1 MDRADSIR
9 SVRSHDGRSAAPAG
23 SWSRTSASSGP
34 LLAAGLIL
42 AVLPTGVPLWAAE
55 GAPRTAPRTMEA
67 LAIDESFKL
76 DGYFDEPAWARAVPA
91 NGFVQREPLTGKP
104 ASEDTDVRVLYT
116 TKVLYIG
123 IDAHDR
129 EPELVISKEMQRDE
143 PLWRDDAVDIL
154 LDTFGD
160 DRNAY
165 LFETNANGART
176 DALITDEG
184 RSFNLQWDGVWDVV
198 ARRSAT
204 GWCAEIAIPF
214 STIRFDPAAK
224 AWGFNVLRY
233 VRRRAEQAFWAP
245 ILLDADVKRVS
256 LYGDLTGIGG
266 ATPGLNLNVKPFTV
280 GTRAQGGGR
289 SSSANNLEAG
299 LDVKWGVTRSTSLD
313 LTVNTDFAE
322 TEVDALQVNLT
333 RFPLFF
339 PEKRYFFLE
348 NAGIFDFGTR
358 EAGASDAPLMKLFF
372 SRRIGLGPTG
382 EEVPIEWGVRTTGRA
397 GPWSFGL
404 LDVQSDSSVVGTM
417 DLPRDN
423 FATARLTRNFGQRSS
438 FGAMFTQRHNSG
450 NTNRGYG
457 FDLSYKPTSRLGFT
471 SYVAA
476 SDNSKPE
483 GVSDWSGGAAGFYTG
498 AVWTGHLGFDRIGE
512 DFEPESGFLLRRGV
526 NRYVGRVAWEPRP
539 KLKRVMNLHFEL
551 DSRVYTDLGGEVESE
566 RHRLDLFG
574 LRSSGASEAY
584 LYVASNFER
593 LPLPFAIA
601 PGVVIPVGEYRFDD
615 VGVRYLTHSSRPV
628 SVEGIASAGQFYDG
642 THLSSMF
649 TLRLRPNRHLR
660 SESVWQVDDVKLP
673 AGDFTANVLR
683 QRLAFALSPRLL
695 TNVYLQWS
703 SLNDLMSLNVRFNWM
718 YRPGSDVYLVFNQ
731 RWAGSAST
739 LRDDWQ
745 LQAKLT
751 YLFQR

>member
-1 MDRADSIR
+1 VA
-9 SVRSHDGRSAAPAG
+9 VR
-23 SWSRTSASSGP
+23 
-34 LLAAGLIL
+34 LLAGVIL
-42 AVLPTGVPLWAAE
+42 ASLPAAGPLWAGGE
-55 GAPRTAPRTMEA
+55 GAPRSMEA
-67 LAIDESFKL
+67 LPIEEPIQL
-76 DGYFDEPAWARAVPA
+76 DGFFDEPAWGRAVPA
-91 NGFVQREPLTGKP
+91 TGFVQREPLTGQP

-123 IDAHDR
+123 IDARDS

-184 RSFNLQWDGVWDVV
+184 RSFNLQWDGVWDVA
-198 ARRSAT
+198 ARRTAT

-214 STIRFDPAAK
+214 STIRFDPAAQ

-266 ATPGLNLNVKPFTV
+266 AQPGLNLNVKPFTV
-280 GTRAQGGGR
+280 ASRAQAVPGGDP
-289 SSSANNLEAG
+289 SDLELG

-313 LTVNTDFAE
+313 LSVNTDFAE

-358 EAGASDAPLMKLFF
+358 EASAGDAPLMKLFF
-372 SRRIGLGPTG
+372 SRRIGLGPGG
-382 EEVPIEWGVRTTGRA
+382 EEVPIDWGVRTTGRA
-397 GPWSFGL
+397 GAWSFGL
-404 LDVQSDSSVVGTM
+404 LDVQSDAAVASNTS
-417 DLPRDN
+417 LPRDN
-423 FATARLTRNFGQRSS
+423 WATARVTRNFGQRSS
-438 FGAMFTQRHNSG
+438 VGAIVTQRHNKTY
-450 NTNRGYG
+450 TNRAYG
-457 FDLSYKPTSRLGFT
+457 VDLSLKPTARLAFT
-471 SYVAA
+471 SYVAGS
-476 SDNSKPE
+476 SDSGPE
-483 GVSDWSGGAAGFYTG
+483 ADGDWAGGAAASFTG
-498 AVWTGHLGFDRIGE
+498 AVWTAHASYDRVGEEFD
-512 DFEPESGFLLRRGV
+512 PEAGFLLRRGV
-526 NRYVGRVAWEPRP
+526 NRYVGRAAWEPRP
-539 KLKRVMNLHFEL
+539 DLASIMNLHFEV
-551 DSRVYTDLGGEVESE
+551 DSRVYTDLSGRVESD
-566 RHRLDLFG
+566 RHRIDLFG
-574 LRSSGASEAY
+574 LRNRKASEAY

-593 LPLPFAIA
+593 LELPFAIA
-601 PGVVIPVGEYRFDD
+601 PGVVIPTGAYRFGD

-628 SVEGIASAGQFYDG
+628 SVEGVASAGQFYDG
-642 THLSSMF
+642 THVSSSF
-649 TLRLRPNRHLR
+649 TLRLRPSRHLR
-660 SESVWQVDDVKLP
+660 SESVWVVDDVKLP

-683 QRLAFALSPRLL
+683 QRLAFALTPRLL
-695 TNVYLQWS
+695 TNVYLQYNDLS
-703 SLNDLMSLNVRFNWM
+703 DLMSLNVRFNWM
-718 YRPGSDVYLVFNQ
+718 YRPGSDIYVVFNQ
-731 RWAGSAST
+731 SWVGSGSAA
-739 LRDDWQ
+739 RDDWQ
-745 LQAKLT
+745 VQAKLT